1 MLHPG
6 MVFYKFLHLVNSW
19 FLYIEPTTIAHDVK
33 KINVILFLSLLSLTL
48 LSLLTLSSLFPF
60 LSLGG
65 FGGTGRRFWWLR
77 FESVAKF

>member
-6 MVFYKFLHLVNSW
+6 MGFYKFLHLVNSW
-19 FLYIEPTTIAHDVK
+19 FLYIEPTIAHDVK